1 MKLILPIVGVVLMSL
16 LTDVL
21 LPSGQVNKFIKG
33 VFSLLLILVIIS
45 PISSFL
51 NKEVEFD
58 FFQQGGELTVDDSF
72 LSDTVQRRKE
82 ERESYIYRLLESE
95 GYKVT
100 EVEIEYEDNRI
111 SSITINLQE
120 EDLTVKD
127 YVCSYIGIDREC
139 INIEYE

>member
-33 VFSLLLILVIIS
+33 VFSLLLVLVIIS
-45 PISSFL
+45 PISSLL
-51 NKEVEFD
+51 NKDVELD
-58 FFQQGGELTVDDSF
+58 FFQQGDEVTVDDSF
-72 LSDTVQRRKE
+72 LSDTNQRRKE
-82 ERESYIYRLLESE
+82 ERKNYIYRLLEKE

-100 EVEIEYEDNRI
+100 DVEIEYEDDRI

-120 EDLTVKD
+120 EDLSVKD
-127 YVCSYIGIDREC
+127 YVCSYIGIDRER

>member
-51 NKEVEFD
+51 NKDVEFD
-58 FFQQGGELTVDDSF
+58 FFQQGDEVTVDDSF
-72 LSDTVQRRKE
+72 LSDTNQRRKE
-82 ERESYIYRLLESE
+82 EMENNICRLLEKE

-100 EVEIEYEDNRI
+100 GVEIEYEDNII

-127 YVCSYIGIDREC
+127 YVCSYIGIDRER

>member
-45 PISSFL
+45 PISSLL

-127 YVCSYIGIDREC
+127 YVYSYIGIDRER